1 MPFNLTTIA
10 ILTTAAVLYAAILPA
25 RWREWA
31 LFGGSVIAIYWLQPF
46 LTIRFASFI
55 FPTLTLM
62 LTAAVWF
69 FTRPT
74 DQRNRFPGADRVTLG
89 VAVILVLLLALFRYL
104 PPDYRLLV
112 SARPPKVVWVV
123 GLLVIGLLVIGI
135 MWQITKKIEQRK
147 VVAGWMVFLI
157 VLFVVLKT
165 EFLATAVSE
174 LWRTVSNQNP
184 ALATPLDLNW
194 LGFSY
199 VAFRLIHTLRDRQTG
214 QLPDLPL
221 REFITYTIFFP
232 AFIAGPIDRA
242 ERFHG
247 DWQALPQL
255 AGLDPGRFTDG
266 FKRISI
272 GLLKKFVIADSLA
285 LLALTPTNAVQAD
298 SAVGLWLLLYG
309 YAFRLF
315 FDFAGY
321 SDIAI
326 GLAILFGIRLPENFD
341 YPYLKTN
348 ITQFWQSWHI
358 TLSNWA
364 RFYVFSPLS
373 RNLLRRKPRPSP
385 VLIVLICQLA
395 TMITI
400 GLWHGVTLPFL
411 MWGIWHGL
419 ALFVHKQWSDR
430 TRKWYRQLKERPWSF
445 RAWTA
450 LSWFLTFHYVV
461 LGWVW
466 FVLPELGMA
475 VQVFGKLFG
484 FG

>member
-1 MPFNLTTIA
+1 MPFNLITIA
-10 ILTTAAVLYAAILPA
+10 ILTTAAVLYAAVLPA
-25 RWREWA
+25 RWREWI
-31 LFGGSVIAIYWLQPF
+31 LFGGSVVAIYWLQPF

-55 FPTLTLM
+55 FPTLTLI

-69 FTRPT
+69 FTRPAE
-74 DQRNRFPGADRVTLG
+74 QRGTFPTADRITLT
-89 VAVILVLLLALFRYL
+89 VAIVLVLLLALFRYL
-104 PPDYRLLV
+104 PADYRLLV
-112 SARPPKVVWVV
+112 SARPPGLLWVIGV
-123 GLLVIGLLVIGI
+123 LVIGLLGVGFVSRLT
-135 MWQITKKIEQRK
+135 QETAQRQ

-157 VLFVVLKT
+157 GLFVVLKT
-165 EFLATAVSE
+165 EFLATAASGI
-174 LWRTVSNQNP
+174 WRTISNQNP
-184 ALATPLDLNW
+184 DLAAPLDLNW

-199 VAFRLIHTLRDRQTG
+199 IAFRLIHTLRDRQTG
-214 QLPDLPL
+214 QLPALSL
-221 REFITYTIFFP
+221 REFMTYTLFFP

-255 AGLDPGRFTDG
+255 VGLDAGRFTDG
-266 FKRISI
+266 LMRISM
-272 GLLKKFVIADSLA
+272 GLLKKFIIADSLA
-285 LLALTPTNAVQAD
+285 LLALNPTNAAQAE

-326 GLAILFGIRLPENFD
+326 GLGILFGIRLPENFD

-385 VLIVLICQLA
+385 VLIVLMCQLA
-395 TMITI
+395 TMMTI
-400 GLWHGVTLPFL
+400 GLWHGVTLNFL
-411 MWGIWHGL
+411 LWGIWHGL

-430 TRKWYRQLKERPWSF
+430 TRKWYRQLKERPWPF

-450 LSWFLTFHYVV
+450 LSWWLTFHYVV

-466 FVLPELGMA
+466 FVLPEIELA